1 MWPRD
6 ENQCHV
12 GIGTF
17 YPLEV
22 FQRHNHLFLLMLKT
36 WSLCSGAEVQS
47 WRPSL
52 GEVEKNSFIAL
63 PGTEQHSRLMPQNCV
78 SQPRRIEWV
87 SEQWFKGGVAD
98 KIRAC
103 IPLIW
108 PHWWASRLSHCDFSL
123 EHLPVVGVFILQ
135 NSLKMLIC
143 APLQGKPGPC
153 PKAPQLSLHPFPP
166 LMSSP
171 LKGFHAQEPHRV
183 LVGFILTTAQRQQV
197 VYLLSSQSL
206 DTPHAFDLCW
216 RGGNWNSENKRKA
229 FHEWVRTL
237 IDKILFW
244 WPICEMDLLW
254 SLIVLT
260 WFFPRT
266 TPSRQTQAFTWEKWK
281 IKKKKKSPGL

>member
-135 NSLKMLIC
+135 NSLKMLLC

-153 PKAPQLSLHPFPP
+153 PKAALLLLGGSPIVSTSLPSSDEQRFERLPCPGAPQGPG
-166 LMSSP
+166 
-171 LKGFHAQEPHRV
+171 GFHSHNCPEAAGGVSPEFSVTGHPSCVWSLLERRKLKFRKQKKSISWVSQNAHWQDSV
-183 LVGFILTTAQRQQV
+183 LVANLWDGLALVTDSADMIF
-197 VYLLSSQSL
+197 SSNYPQ
-206 DTPHAFDLCW
+206 
-216 RGGNWNSENKRKA
+216 
-229 FHEWVRTL
+229 
-237 IDKILFW
+237 
-244 WPICEMDLLW
+244 
-254 SLIVLT
+254 
-260 WFFPRT
+260 
-266 TPSRQTQAFTWEKWK
+266 
-281 IKKKKKSPGL
+281 